1 LIWFKKFKEFQE
13 GVNMTEAGFNEWLE
27 VYGKGWMSKSPDLF
41 LSIFSPDATYAHS
54 PFHRE
59 MKGHDDIRQYA
70 ERAFI
75 YQEAACSL
83 CMDTRFRPDTG
94 QSFGQLDFRGGKPA
108 RVVRCVARRISRGS
122 CTKRQIV
129 G

>member
-94 QSFGQLDFRGGKPA
+94 QSSDNWIFAEASLLALCAVWHEEYRGA
-108 RVVRCVARRISRGS
+108 VVPSVKS
-122 CTKRQIV
+122 
-129 G
+129 